1 MKFALIGAS
10 GFVGTAVLK
19 EAVARGHKVT
29 AIVRSPEKV
38 EQIDGV
44 IAVKADASDV
54 EELKAAISGSDV
66 IVSAFNGGWGD
77 PDIYAKHLAGSK
89 AIVAAA
95 KAVGK
100 RVIVVGGA
108 GSLEID
114 GKQLVDGPHFPD
126 AYKDGAR
133 AARDALAALRTE
145 TGVEWSFVSPAIMM
159 APGERTGKFRIGGD
173 QPVFDAKGE
182 SHISVEDLAVAI
194 VDEAETPKHT
204 GKRFTLGY

>member
-1 MKFALIGAS
+1 MKIALIGAS
-10 GFVGTAVLK
+10 GFVGTTVLK
-19 EAVARGHKVT
+19 EAAARGHKVT

-44 IAVKADASDV
+44 TAVKADASDA
-54 EELKAAISGSDV
+54 EALKAAISGSDV

-77 PDIYAKHLAGSK
+77 PEIYAKHLAGSK

-95 KAVGK
+95 KAAGK